1 MKAFVVVTRLLLG
14 LPFLVM
20 GLNHFFG
27 FMELPLEGW
36 GETTGEAGSFLEALE
51 RSRYLLPVLF
61 ATEIVCGA
69 LLVLG
74 VFVPL
79 ALVMLAPILVNVA
92 GFHLELHPDGLPLSI
107 VLWGLWLFLIWAYGR
122 YFGGLLATR
131 RLPLD

>member
-14 LPFLVM
+14 LPFLVI

-27 FMELPLEGW
+27 FMELPVQVW
-36 GETTGEAGSFLEALE
+36 GQLPGEAESFLEALE
-51 RSRYLLPVLF
+51 RSRYLLPALF

-74 VFVPL
+74 IFVPL
-79 ALVMLAPILVNVA
+79 ALVMLAPILANVA
-92 GFHLELHPDGLPLSI
+92 GFHLELHPEGLPVAI
-107 VLWGLWLFLIWAYGR
+107 VLWGLWLFLVWAYGR
-122 YFGGLLATR
+122 YFGGLLAMR